1 MAMIFKEAFGTTKAG
16 IPVDRYSMTNQAGM
30 QVDILTYG
38 AAIQKILIPV
48 GDGRYTDVALG
59 YNTLEDYE
67 NGSSNHGAF
76 VGRYANRIKDASFT
90 LDGVTYR
97 LEANDGPNHLH
108 GTYIRTVFGAH
119 IENGALIME
128 YTSPDGEEGY
138 PGTLQLKITY
148 TLDEDNTLRMVYEA
162 ETDKAT
168 VINLTNHTYFNLRG
182 QDGSTC
188 ADTVLTMQ
196 ADSFAEGSAGNLPTG
211 RFLPVDGTP
220 MDFRKGRRIGDGLDL
235 AYELPMNRS
244 VCPKATIIPSYWKRR
259 KAKKNGLPPR
269 KTRPAPSVWTA
280 GPPSPA
286 YSSIPATMSM
296 KTMWTTARP
305 AAATLST
312 ALSAWRPSTTP
323 AAPIILSSRQRYCVP
338 ARITASP
345 LPTDSP

>member
-168 VINLTNHTYFNLRG
+168 VINLTNPYLF
-182 QDGSTC
+182 QS
-188 ADTVLTMQ
+188 
-196 ADSFAEGSAGNLPTG
+196 
-211 RFLPVDGTP
+211 
-220 MDFRKGRRIGDGLDL
+220 
-235 AYELPMNRS
+235 
-244 VCPKATIIPSYWKRR
+244 
-259 KAKKNGLPPR
+259 
-269 KTRPAPSVWTA
+269 
-280 GPPSPA
+280 
-286 YSSIPATMSM
+286 
-296 KTMWTTARP
+296 ARP
-305 AAATLST
+305 G
-312 ALSAWRPSTTP
+312 
-323 AAPIILSSRQRYCVP
+323 
-338 ARITASP
+338 RIH
-345 LPTDSP
+345 LR

>member
-196 ADSFAEGSAGNLPTG
+196 ADSFAEGSAAIFPPAGSSPWTELPWTSG
-211 RFLPVDGTP
+211 KAAESATVW
-220 MDFRKGRRIGDGLDL
+220 I
-235 AYELPMNRS
+235 LPMNRS

-338 ARITASP
+338 ARNTASP

>member
-196 ADSFAEGSAGNLPTG
+196 ADAFAEGSAGNLPTG

-235 AYELPMNRS
+235 TYEQIRLS
-244 VCPKATIIPSYWKRR
+244 KGYDHSFVLETEEGKEKWFAS
-259 KAKKNGLPPR
+259 AED
-269 KTRPAPSVWTA
+269 PA
-280 GPPSPA
+280 SP
-286 YSSIPATMSM
+286 IRLDC
-296 KTMWTTARP
+296 WTTQPGVQLYTGNYVHEDNVDHSKAGGRYPEYGAFCLETQHHPCSPNYPQFPSAVLRP
-305 AAATLST
+305 GEKYCQST
-312 ALSAWRPSTTP
+312 AYRFT
-323 AAPIILSSRQRYCVP
+323 VK
-338 ARITASP
+338 
-345 LPTDSP
+345 